1 MEQSANIICKMRMRL
16 ECWKLGLSNR
26 FADRSVEFYETETD
40 RSRTGR
46 KGDDKY
52 ENRAPTRGAA
62 HRSQRSEP
70 NWGCQGRR
78 KKRETG
84 EIERAG
90 NSHAFCA
97 RIGNCWSLKSRAS
110 DDWAWIRGDAKR
122 GRKNV
127 RCTCLYLFCIISAIL
142 LQGTAQETGRFYNRT
157 YSLPLSLLVS
167 LFPFLF
173 LVECYSLLFGG
184 VPLFSSREL
193 IRPHRR
199 SPRAISFLLSYRKI
213 VKLRKVL
220 GNYLNITSMH

>member
-62 HRSQRSEP
+62 HRPQRSEP

-157 YSLPLSLLVS
+157 YSLPLSLSPCLS
-167 LFPFLF
+167 LSFPLSRGVLFLIIWRSPPFLF
-173 LVECYSLLFGG
+173 ARIN
-184 VPLFSSREL
+184 PISS
-193 IRPHRR
+193 
-199 SPRAISFLLSYRKI
+199 S
-213 VKLRKVL
+213 
-220 GNYLNITSMH
+220 ITACN